1 MKELIDAV
9 ADCMAFGALEHCPE
23 CGEFLIFDRSSYR
36 CTDDVTEWT
45 KCTYSTRKPFNIP
58 ADIKNVYDALPIY
71 DSTLPLSGFLSSSV
85 TTIQKQIEQLG
96 GTYSSEIDE
105 SVGIIIS
112 SKGLQDTCHVLKDIE
127 TGNIYT
133 PVLGLAEITR
143 GTNLFYKMQLLESDN
158 GKLSKNQ
165 LDKAYTVL
173 TKLQTLITSGV
184 TTSKTAIIDASNRF
198 YTLIPHNC
206 DLGSL
211 PLLDN
216 IELITFETKMID
228 NLREIEIAYSMLD
241 ESNNTIDSIDHD
253 SEEFKLIE
261 QYMIN
266 THDAYTLK
274 LCELFKTKREE
285 EFDLFKKFQT
295 IDNHQLLWRG
305 SRTTDFACILSQRLR
320 ISPPEAPVTG
330 SMLGKGVYFADMY
343 SKSFNFH

>member
-1 MKELIDAV
+1 MQKALIS
-9 ADCMAFGALEHCPE
+9 
-23 CGEFLIFDRSSYR
+23 FDI
-36 CTDDVTEWT
+36 DLT
-45 KCTYSTRKPFNIP
+45 KMR
-58 ADIKNVYDALPIY
+58 L
-71 DSTLPLSGFLSSSV
+71 
-85 TTIQKQIEQLG
+85 
-96 GTYSSEIDE
+96 
-105 SVGIIIS
+105 
-112 SKGLQDTCHVLKDIE
+112 
-127 TGNIYT
+127 
-133 PVLGLAEITR
+133 
-143 GTNLFYKMQLLESDN
+143 

-330 SMLGKGVYFADMY
+330 FMLGKGVYFADMC
-343 SKSFNFH
+343 SKSEYHYKNDGVLIPMSHGIPSGVRQIQLLYNEYIVYDTEQINMKYLLRLDFQHKLLLSDY

>member
-1 MKELIDAV
+1 MYE
-9 ADCMAFGALEHCPE
+9 
-23 CGEFLIFDRSSYR
+23 
-36 CTDDVTEWT
+36 
-45 KCTYSTRKPFNIP
+45 
-58 ADIKNVYDALPIY
+58 NV
-71 DSTLPLSGFLSSSV
+71 
-85 TTIQKQIEQLG
+85 
-96 GTYSSEIDE
+96 
-105 SVGIIIS
+105 
-112 SKGLQDTCHVLKDIE
+112 
-127 TGNIYT
+127 
-133 PVLGLAEITR
+133 
-143 GTNLFYKMQLLESDN
+143 
-158 GKLSKNQ
+158 
-165 LDKAYTVL
+165 
-173 TKLQTLITSGV
+173 
-184 TTSKTAIIDASNRF
+184 
-198 YTLIPHNC
+198 IPHNC

-330 SMLGKGVYFADMY
+330 FMLGKGVYFADMC
-343 SKSFNFH
+343 SKSEYHYTNDGVLIPMGHGIPSGVR